1 MEGKDSCF
9 NKWCWGNWSLAFRD
23 GETNSTRLAG
33 HQGIVWTSLF
43 PPDLASAHPLPD
55 VQQSRNQARGV
66 HQVILT
72 LPLSRGSQRPAWL
85 SETETTCWA
94 QGWEGSCVLPNEW
107 EGRIEQPMSEV
118 QGSTVLVGN
127 VLS

>member
-1 MEGKDSCF
+1 MGKQVQQDLPGTRALSGPASC
-9 NKWCWGNWSLAFRD
+9 
-23 GETNSTRLAG
+23 
-33 HQGIVWTSLF
+33 

-55 VQQSRNQARGV
+55 MQQSRNQARGV

-118 QGSTVLVGN
+118 QGSTILVGN